1 MPNHPLKKNPLNTT
15 HVISLVCLISSL
27 IGCGSNPPAPVI
39 DRAPAKP
46 SKPEVSSKTETSSTP
61 KASTA
66 NRPTYKPGDWRP
78 DTYIVKKGDNLF
90 SIGLELGYYY
100 KDIAQANNIAAPYPI
115 RVGQQLNLKTLK
127 EKVAGSGVNT
137 TGAGSETRPNQT
149 DSQSNQPE
157 ANADGVVITPI
168 NPESVG
174 TTATTVAPPIVIAI
188 AEPKAIREPY
198 SEESLK
204 RPLPAAKS
212 VITKPNSVTTT
223 VTTPANAE
231 SGVKPEIKPEGK
243 PETKPEVKPS
253 IESPEDMEWNWPT
266 KGKVIAN
273 FNEASNKGIDI
284 AGIAGQAVNAAAPG
298 KVIYSGSD
306 LRGYGK
312 LVIIKHN
319 ATYLSVY
326 AHNSLILVKEGQPI
340 ARGQKIAEMG
350 NSDSN
355 SVKLHFE
362 IRRQGKSVDPSK
374 YLTANN

>member
-1 MPNHPLKKNPLNTT
+1 MTAFQSALPLCNL
-15 HVISLVCLISSL
+15 SL
-27 IGCGSNPPAPVI
+27 IHI
-39 DRAPAKP
+39 
-46 SKPEVSSKTETSSTP
+46 
-61 KASTA
+61 
-66 NRPTYKPGDWRP
+66 
-78 DTYIVKKGDNLF
+78 F
-90 SIGLELGYYY
+90 
-100 KDIAQANNIAAPYPI
+100 
-115 RVGQQLNLKTLK
+115 
-127 EKVAGSGVNT
+127 
-137 TGAGSETRPNQT
+137 
-149 DSQSNQPE
+149 
-157 ANADGVVITPI
+157 
-168 NPESVG
+168 
-174 TTATTVAPPIVIAI
+174 
-188 AEPKAIREPY
+188 
-198 SEESLK
+198 
-204 RPLPAAKS
+204 
-212 VITKPNSVTTT
+212 
-223 VTTPANAE
+223 
-231 SGVKPEIKPEGK
+231 
-243 PETKPEVKPS
+243 
-253 IESPEDMEWNWPT
+253 
-266 KGKVIAN
+266 IAN